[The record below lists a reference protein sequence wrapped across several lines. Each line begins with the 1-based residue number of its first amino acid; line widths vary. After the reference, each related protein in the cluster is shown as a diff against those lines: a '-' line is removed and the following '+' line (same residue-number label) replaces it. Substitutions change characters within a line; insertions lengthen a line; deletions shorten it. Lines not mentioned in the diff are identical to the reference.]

1 MQFSSMFYVSPLYA
15 CAYSGILVLR
25 YTSAI
30 IGGND
35 LCLTI
40 SPAPAGP
47 RDTTGVC
54 AMCSVIVVDVIIL
67 FPRQT
72 CVYMLLSES
81 L

>member
-1 MQFSSMFYVSPLYA
+1 MQFSSMFYVRPLYA

-25 YTSAI
+25 YSIAI

-40 SPAPAGP
+40 SHAPAVP

-54 AMCSVIVVDVIIL
+54 AMCSVVVVDVIIL
-67 FPRQT
+67 FLRQNL
-72 CVYMLLSES
+72 CLYVIK
-81 L
+81 